1 MRKLVLG
8 LAALAALL
16 VVVDFGAAIA
26 TEYRVSRAVR
36 DSAAL
41 GSDPEVSISA
51 FPFLWSVPRGH
62 ASAITVS
69 AQDVP
74 TPISYRT
81 TVETRFTGVDFPDG
95 GIISDPRTTVRAE
108 HATASWV
115 IGQTTLGRL
124 LGVPDLEV
132 SEPPDADDAART
144 GALTYGPPLS
154 AHRVLLTGTV
164 QTSADESGPVRSP
177 VSVVAYLVLDKG
189 MLSIVP
195 SAVWP
200 RAGAPGI
207 EPEPVPSIEV
217 VGPQFAVTIDARHLP
232 YGLDATRV
240 HSDGTDIVVQ
250 GGADDVRVRL
260 TDLRSA
266 PDTIVPEG
274 DR

>member
-8 LAALAALL
+8 LAALLALL

-36 DSAAL
+36 GTAAL

-74 TPISYRT
+74 TPIAYRT
-81 TVETRFTGVDFPDG
+81 TVESRFTGVRFPDD
-95 GIISDPRTTVRAE
+95 GIIADPRATIRAE

-132 SEPPDADDAART
+132 SEPPAAEDAPPA

-164 QTSADESGPVRSP
+164 QTSADESGPVRSA

-200 RAGAPGI
+200 RSGAPGI
-207 EPEPVPSIEV
+207 DPEPVPSIEV
-217 VGPQFAVTIDARHLP
+217 VGPQFAVTIDARALP

-240 HSDGTDIVVQ
+240 HSAGTNIVVQ
-250 GGADDVRVRL
+250 GDADDVRVRL
-260 TDLRSA
+260 TELVTPR
-266 PDTIVPEG
+266 DTTGPEG
-274 DR
+274 VG